1 MQGRRYF
8 ASLALLVSLVAC
20 GGGDDGA
27 AATAAA
33 RLTGGME
40 AQRAGVENFS
50 KLAATAATTPAAAAA
65 ATAATAGQAAAP
77 APLPKIGGVN
87 VSQDQVRQIAQ
98 TALAQALNVPVGQV
112 AIDRVEQ
119 VEWNDSSIGCPQP
132 GMMYAQVITPG
143 FRVVATVNGQRKQVH
158 TDMSGRAVVCDNP
171 TQ

>member
-1 MQGRRYF
+1 MQGRRF
-8 ASLALLVSLVAC
+8 SASLALLLGLAAC

-50 KLAATAATTPAAAAA
+50 KQSATAAATQAAAVAPAAGQPAAA
-65 ATAATAGQAAAP
+65 P
-77 APLPKIGGVN
+77 PPLPKIGGGN

-112 AIDRVEQ
+112 AIDRVEP

-158 TDMSGRAVVCDNP
+158 TDMTGRAVVCDNP
-171 TQ
+171 TP